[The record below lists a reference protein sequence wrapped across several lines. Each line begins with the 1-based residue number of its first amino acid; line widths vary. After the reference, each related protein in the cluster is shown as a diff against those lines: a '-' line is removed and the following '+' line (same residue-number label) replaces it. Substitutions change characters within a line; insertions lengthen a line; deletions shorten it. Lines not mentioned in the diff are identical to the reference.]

1 MIVFGMIQSPERN
14 CDSLIVKQISGGEK
28 TSAYA
33 IDLKIKAE
41 FGKCRPSGELCL
53 WRPSGNVLYA
63 ETASDGRDHAGRT
76 ITVGILLE
84 RESAADRAVAP
95 ETVGKLFEALALTVT
110 PERAAKLA
118 GAIRPT
124 KKPDIDNCIKIIA
137 DALNGLAY
145 VDDTQIVGVTAEKFY
160 AEIPRV
166 EVEITEVL
174 NESLLDHNS

>member
-95 ETVGKLFEALALTVT
+95 ETVGKLFEALALNVT

-118 GAIRPT
+118 AELTNAFAPRQKPGCGCLSALLLAFFPAIVSVMVKT
-124 KKPDIDNCIKIIA
+124 I
-137 DALNGLAY
+137 
-145 VDDTQIVGVTAEKFY
+145 F
-160 AEIPRV
+160 
-166 EVEITEVL
+166 
-174 NESLLDHNS
+174 

>member
-1 MIVFGMIQSPERN
+1 MRFTVPGEPTGKARPKVVRN
-14 CDSLIVKQISGGEK
+14 GSFTKAITPEK
-28 TSAYA
+28 TVLYENLVKMEFQRQCPTYF
-33 IDLKIKAE
+33 IPEDPVVMKIKC
-41 FGKCRPSGELCL
+41 FYG
-53 WRPSGNVLYA
+53 
-63 ETASDGRDHAGRT
+63 
-76 ITVGILLE
+76 
-84 RESAADRAVAP
+84 
-95 ETVGKLFEALALTVT
+95 LAKGDSKKK
-110 PERAAKLA
+110 RQAKLD

-145 VDDTQIVGVTAEKFY
+145 VDDTQIVGVVAEKFY

>member
-1 MIVFGMIQSPERN
+1 MKFTIPGEPTGKARPKVYHNRSFTNATTP
-14 CDSLIVKQISGGEK
+14 EK
-28 TSAYA
+28 TILYENLVKMEFQQQCPRQP
-33 IDLKIKAE
+33 IIEGTVNLKIKCFYGLAM
-41 FGKCRPSGELCL
+41 
-53 WRPSGNVLYA
+53 
-63 ETASDGRDHAGRT
+63 RD
-76 ITVGILLE
+76 
-84 RESAADRAVAP
+84 S
-95 ETVGKLFEALALTVT
+95 KKK
-110 PERAAKLA
+110 RAAKLA

-174 NESLLDHNS
+174 NESLLDNNA